1 MPRPTFAYNTFM
13 GKLVRLPLALIPRTA
28 TARIVCGP
36 LRGKKWIVGA
46 GNHGYWLGTYEQEK
60 QNWLHDNVRENDVF
74 YDLGA
79 HVGYYTL
86 LASLLVGKKG
96 VVYAFE
102 PNPRNL
108 VFLRRHI
115 TLNTVENAIV
125 KESAVADR
133 DGMMTF
139 NFDVSSFMGHID
151 AKADFK
157 VDVVSLDSCL
167 EKGEIKR
174 PDCMKIDVEGAEL
187 SVLKGAGECLSRHH
201 PRIFL
206 SLHSQE
212 LLNECAAFLA
222 SYGYALTPMDN
233 VPLEQSREILAVAG
247 K

>member
-1 MPRPTFAYNTFM
+1 MFAYNTLL
-13 GKLVRLPLALIPRTA
+13 GRIARLPLALIPRTA
-28 TARIVCGP
+28 TVRIISGP

-60 QNWLHDNVRENDVF
+60 QKWLHDNVHENDVF

-79 HVGYYTL
+79 HTGYYML

-96 VVYAFE
+96 AVYAFE

-108 VFLRRHI
+108 IFLRRHI
-115 TLNTVENAIV
+115 ALNNIENAIA
-125 KESAVADR
+125 KEAAVADR
-133 DGMMTF
+133 NGTMPF

-151 AKADFK
+151 AKGDLN
-157 VDVVSLDSCL
+157 VNVVSLDFCL
-167 EKGEIKR
+167 EKGEIRR

-187 SVLKGAGECLSRHH
+187 SVLKGARECLSSFH

-206 SLHSQE
+206 SLHSKE
-212 LLNECAAFLA
+212 LLDECSAYLT
-222 SYGYALTPMDN
+222 SLGYVLTPMDN
-233 VPLEQSREILAVAG
+233 VPLEQSREVFAIAG